1 MEIVLSNVDVGNFK
15 NLNLCVFNSMITAII
30 GDNASGKTI
39 IGEVIGTI
47 RKPKKGKLIIDK
59 NIIDL
64 DKDIIDYNRLRFDI
78 GMVIQNVDNSFFER
92 KVEDH
97 MAYQLKIYNYKVS
110 KKRINDSLKMV
121 GLDDSFLDRKI
132 KTLSDSERFQ
142 VALATTLSINPKV
155 LIIDDPTCFL
165 DEKLKNELIKLLKI
179 MKHKYNKTIVILSN
193 DTDFLL
199 RLVDYIYVINNNK
212 VLLHGNK
219 YEVLKNSKLKKAN
232 IHIPDIIKFQME
244 FEKKGKI
251 KMEYRD
257 NINDLIKDVY
267 YYLEKYGD
275 KV

>member
-1 MEIVLSNVDVGNFK
+1 MEIVLSNVDVGHFK
-15 NLNLCVFNSMITAII
+15 NLNLCVFSSMITAII

-78 GMVIQNVDNSFFER
+78 GMVVQNVDNTFFER

-155 LIIDDPTCFL
+155 LILDDPTCFL

-232 IHIPDIIKFQME
+232 IHIPDIIKFQIE

>member
-1 MEIVLSNVDVGNFK
+1 MEIVLSGVDVGDFK
-15 NLNLCVFNSMITAII
+15 NLNLCVFSSMITAII

-47 RKPKKGKLIIDK
+47 RKPAKGKLIIDK

-78 GMVIQNVDNSFFER
+78 GMVVQNVDNTFFER

-97 MAYQLKIYNYKVS
+97 MAYQLKIYNYKIS

-155 LIIDDPTCFL
+155 LILDDPTCFL